1 MHVLSHQRGVGMME
15 ILVALLILA
24 IGVLGFVALQY
35 RALEASAEST
45 NRVQAITIARDLAE
59 RIRVNRNAFTT
70 YRTELG
76 TAANQKAYKTN
87 CLTTNCSNTDLADFD
102 VSQVVSRATTFGMT
116 MNIMNCAGT
125 NTATNTRSC
134 IYVAW
139 GDSSATDGTATGDC
153 TNGNAYNQASTCIIM
168 ETY

>member
-1 MHVLSHQRGVGMME
+1 MRVLSHQRGVGMME

-70 YRTELG
+70 YRTEMS

-102 VSQVVSRATTFGMT
+102 VSQIVSRATTFGMT
-116 MNIMNCAGT
+116 MNIMNCTGT
-125 NTATNTRSC
+125 NNRSC

-139 GDSSATDGTATGDC
+139 GDSSATDGTGTGDC
-153 TNGNAYNQASTCIIM
+153 TNGNAYNPTSTCIIM

>member
-1 MHVLSHQRGVGMME
+1 MRVLSHQRGVGMME

-102 VSQVVSRATTFGMT
+102 VSQIVSRATTFGMT
-116 MNIMNCAGT
+116 MNIMNCTGT
-125 NTATNTRSC
+125 NNRSC

>member
-1 MHVLSHQRGVGMME
+1 MRVLSHQRGVGMME

-59 RIRVNRNAFTT
+59 RVRVNRNAFTT

-102 VSQVVSRATTFGMT
+102 VFQIVSRATTFGMT
-116 MNIMNCAGT
+116 MNIMNCTGT
-125 NTATNTRSC
+125 NNRSC

-139 GDSSATDGTATGDC
+139 GDSSATDGTGTGDC
-153 TNGNAYNQASTCIIM
+153 TNGNAYNPTSTCIIM

>member
-1 MHVLSHQRGVGMME
+1 MRVLSHQRGVGMME

-59 RIRVNRNAFTT
+59 RVRVNRNAFTT

-76 TAANQKAYKTN
+76 TAANQKEYKTN

-102 VSQVVSRATTFGMT
+102 VSQIVSRATTFGMT
-116 MNIMNCAGT
+116 MNIMNCTGT
-125 NTATNTRSC
+125 NNRSC

-139 GDSSATDGTATGDC
+139 GDSSATDGTGTGDC
-153 TNGNAYNQASTCIIM
+153 TNGNAYNPTSTCIIM

>member
-1 MHVLSHQRGVGMME
+1 MRVLSHQRGVGMME

-102 VSQVVSRATTFGMT
+102 VSQIVSRATTFGMT
-116 MNIMNCAGT
+116 MNIMNCTGT
-125 NTATNTRSC
+125 NNRSC

-139 GDSSATDGTATGDC
+139 GDSSATDGTGTGDC
-153 TNGNAYNQASTCIIM
+153 TNGNAYNPTSTCIIM

>member
-1 MHVLSHQRGVGMME
+1 MRVLSHQRGVGMME

-59 RIRVNRNAFTT
+59 RVRVNRNAFTT

-102 VSQVVSRATTFGMT
+102 VSQIVSRATTFGMT
-116 MNIMNCAGT
+116 MNIMNCTGT
-125 NTATNTRSC
+125 NNRSC

-139 GDSSATDGTATGDC
+139 GDSSATDGTGTGDC
-153 TNGNAYNQASTCIIM
+153 TNGNAYNPTSTCIIM

>member
-1 MHVLSHQRGVGMME
+1 MRVLSHQRGVGMME

-59 RIRVNRNAFTT
+59 RIRVNRNAFSV
-70 YRTELG
+70 YKTELS

-102 VSQVVSRATTFGMT
+102 VSQIVSRATTFGMT
-116 MNIMNCAGT
+116 MNIMNCTGT
-125 NTATNTRSC
+125 NNLSC

-139 GDSSATDGTATGDC
+139 GYSSATDGTGTGDC
-153 TNGNAYNQASTCIIM
+153 TDGNAYNQTSTCIIM

>member
-1 MHVLSHQRGVGMME
+1 MRVLSHQRGVGMME

-70 YRTELG
+70 YRTELS

-87 CLTTNCSNTDLADFD
+87 CLTVNCSNTDLADFD
-102 VSQVVSRATTFGMT
+102 VSQVVNRATTFGMT
-116 MNIMNCAGT
+116 MNIMNCTGT
-125 NTATNTRSC
+125 NNRSC

-139 GDSSATDGTATGDC
+139 GDSSATDGTGTGDC
-153 TNGNAYNQASTCIIM
+153 TDGNAYNQTSTCIIM

>member
-1 MHVLSHQRGVGMME
+1 MRLLSHQRGVGMME

-59 RIRVNRNAFTT
+59 RIRVNRNAFSV
-70 YRTELG
+70 YKTELS
-76 TAANQKAYKTN
+76 TAANQKTYKTN

-116 MNIMNCAGT
+116 MNIMNCTDT
-125 NTATNTRSC
+125 NNRSC

-139 GDSSATDGTATGDC
+139 GDSSATDGTGTGDC
-153 TNGNAYNQASTCIIM
+153 TNGNAYNQTSTCIIM

>member
-1 MHVLSHQRGVGMME
+1 MRLLSHQRGVGMME

-59 RIRVNRNAFTT
+59 RIRVNRNAFSV
-70 YRTELG
+70 YKTELS

-116 MNIMNCAGT
+116 MNIMNCTGT
-125 NTATNTRSC
+125 NNRSC

-139 GDSSATDGTATGDC
+139 GDSSATDGTGTGDC
-153 TNGNAYNQASTCIIM
+153 TDGNAYNQTSTCIIM

>member
-1 MHVLSHQRGVGMME
+1 MRVLSHQRGVGMME

-102 VSQVVSRATTFGMT
+102 VSQIVSRATTFGMT
-116 MNIMNCAGT
+116 MNIMNCTGT
-125 NTATNTRSC
+125 NNRSC

-139 GDSSATDGTATGDC
+139 GDSSATDGTGTGDC
-153 TNGNAYNQASTCIIM
+153 TDGNAYNQTSTCIIM